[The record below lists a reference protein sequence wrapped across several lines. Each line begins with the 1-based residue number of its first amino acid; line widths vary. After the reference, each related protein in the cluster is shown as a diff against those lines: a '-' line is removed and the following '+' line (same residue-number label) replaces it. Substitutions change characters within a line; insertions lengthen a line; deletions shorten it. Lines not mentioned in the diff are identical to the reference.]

1 MEICEVPGHLDLE
14 RLPLDPISVTNVR
27 DPIKYNAGLTFAG
40 IDPLVYGGRVLWRP
54 YEPASLEDT
63 LVNGQNAKGTHAGI

>member
-1 MEICEVPGHLDLE
+1 MPGHLNLE
-14 RLPLDPISVTNVR
+14 RPPLDPISVTNVR
-27 DPIKYNAGLTFAG
+27 DSIKYGGGLIFTG

-63 LVNGQNAKGTHAGI
+63 IVNGQNPKETHAGV